1 MANTKT
7 RIERVEDELRAKGYR
22 KTREIGLGNSA
33 WLAWW
38 SGRTTLLVQD
48 DSEDNVEVYGPLDST
63 NSMSALLAA
72 IPGK

>member
-7 RIERVEDELRAKGYR
+7 RIERVEDELRTKGYH
-22 KTREIGLGNSA
+22 KVREICLGDRV

-48 DSEDNVEVYGPLDST
+48 DSEGNVEVYGPLDPT
-63 NSMSALLAA
+63 NSMDALLAA
-72 IPGK
+72 IPE